1 MLKTRIEAKYQYLI
15 KKGEKAGI
23 RHQKDPRACIE
34 YSNDMNDVYK
44 NDNEYN
50 HDKDNKNLIVFD
62 DMIADMI
69 NNRRLD
75 SIVTELFIKGRE
87 LNISLV
93 FITQSHF
100 RFQKMLD

>member
-50 HDKDNKNLIVFD
+50 PDKDNINLIVFD

-93 FITQSHF
+93 FNTQSHF

>member
-1 MLKTRIEAKYQYLI
+1 
-15 KKGEKAGI
+15 
-23 RHQKDPRACIE
+23 
-34 YSNDMNDVYK
+34 MNDVYK

-50 HDKDNKNLIVFD
+50 PDKDNKNLIVFD

-93 FITQSHF
+93 FIT
-100 RFQKMLD
+100 